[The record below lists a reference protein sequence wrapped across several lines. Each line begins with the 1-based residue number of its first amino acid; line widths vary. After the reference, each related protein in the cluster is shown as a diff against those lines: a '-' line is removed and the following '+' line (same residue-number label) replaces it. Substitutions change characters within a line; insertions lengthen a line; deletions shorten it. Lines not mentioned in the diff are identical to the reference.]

1 MRFRHIHIT
10 GASGSGATTLGKAL
24 AARTGAVHLDTDD
37 FYWRWPP
44 DVAAPYA
51 VKRDIPERLAMLHT
65 AFTDAGPRGWIL
77 SGAVGD
83 WADPIVP
90 LFDLVVFLRAPTVI
104 RLERLWCREKAQ
116 FGAAAEPGGARR
128 REIEDFIVWAAEYDS
143 GTREGRSL
151 PRHEAWLETLAC
163 PVLRLDG
170 SDAVDDLVTAVTAG

>member
-1 MRFRHIHIT
+1 MTFRHIHIT

-44 DVAAPYA
+44 DAALYT
-51 VKRDIPERLAMLHT
+51 VKRDIQERLAMLRAT
-65 AFTDAGPRGWIL
+65 FADAGPRGWIL

-90 LFDLVVFLRAPTVI
+90 LFDLIVFLRTPTEI
-104 RLERLWCREKAQ
+104 RLERLWRREKAQ

-128 REIEDFIVWAAEYDS
+128 REIEDFIAWSAEYDS
-143 GTREGRSL
+143 GAREGRSL
-151 PRHEAWLETLAC
+151 PRHEAWLKTLTC

-170 SDAVDDLVTAVTAG
+170 SDAVDNLVAAVLGG